1 MSAPPLTSIYIKLV
15 LTTAF
20 WGGTFIAGR
29 YVAQQMPHFL
39 AASGRFLIALIPLF
53 LFTLTVG
60 GGLTRLNKRQLIG
73 TVLLGAT
80 GVFTYNTFFLGGL
93 GHIPASRAALIVALS
108 PIMTMF
114 VMRFI
119 AHERWTWLRVLGV
132 LLSLSGVSMVITRG
146 DYASVFSGAI
156 GRGELYIFIAVAS
169 WVAYT
174 VIGRYTLAGMSAAS
188 ATTWS
193 TLWGTLML
201 LVPASADLMSPTLA
215 WPDGWSWVAMAY
227 LGVFGTA
234 VAFFWYNQAVA
245 AIGPARATL
254 FTNLVPV
261 FAVVMSVV
269 LLDERLVLASLVG
282 GAMVITGVILANRP
296 GAVLRPDSD

>member
-1 MSAPPLTSIYIKLV
+1 MSAATLSSIYIKLV

-29 YVAQQMPHFL
+29 YVAQQMPHFV
-39 AASGRFLIALIPLF
+39 AASGRFLIALVPLF

-60 GGLTRLNKRQLIG
+60 GGLTRLSRRQLVG

-93 GHIPASRAALIVALS
+93 AHIPASRAALIVALS
-108 PIMTMF
+108 PIMTMI
-114 VMRFI
+114 VMRFL
-119 AHERWTWLRVLGV
+119 AHEQWTWLRVVGV
-132 LLSLSGVSMVITRG
+132 LLSLTGVSMVITRG
-146 DYASVFSGAI
+146 DYASVLDGAV
-156 GRGELYIFIAVAS
+156 GRGELYIFIAVAA

-174 VIGRYTLAGMSAAS
+174 IIGRYTLAGMSAAS

-201 LVPASADLMSPTLA
+201 LVPAAVDLTAPGFV
-215 WPDGWSWVAMAY
+215 WPDGLAWLAMAY

-245 AIGPARATL
+245 SIGPARATL

-261 FAVVMSVV
+261 FAVIFSIL
-269 LLDERLVLASLVG
+269 LLDERLVLASVAG
-282 GAMVITGVILANRP
+282 GAMVIAGVIMANRP
-296 GAVLRPDSD
+296 GAVRTGGA

>member
-1 MSAPPLTSIYIKLV
+1 MSTPSLTPVYLKLV

-29 YVAQQMPHFL
+29 HVAQQMPHFL
-39 AASGRFLIALIPLF
+39 AASGRFLIALVPLF

-60 GGLTRLNKRQLIG
+60 GGLGRLNRRQLVG

-93 GHIPASRAALIVALS
+93 AYIPASRAALIVALS
-108 PIMTMF
+108 PIMTMV

-119 AHERWTWLRVLGV
+119 AHEHWTWLRVAGV
-132 LLSLSGVSMVITRG
+132 LMSLAGVSMVITRG
-146 DYASVFSGAI
+146 DYASAFSGAV
-156 GRGELYIFIAVAS
+156 GRGELYIFIAVAA

-174 VIGRYTLAGMSAAS
+174 VIGRYTLAGMSAAA

-193 TLWGTLML
+193 TLWGVLML
-201 LVPASADLMSPTLA
+201 MVPAGAELMSPALVR
-215 WPDGWSWVAMAY
+215 PDAWSWVAMAY

-234 VAFFWYNQAVA
+234 MAFFWYNQAVA

-261 FAVVMSVV
+261 FAVVLSVA
-269 LLDERLVLASLVG
+269 LLGERLVIASLVG
-282 GAMVITGVILANRP
+282 GAMVIGGVILANRP
-296 GAVLRPDSD
+296 GAVKRAEAD

>member
-1 MSAPPLTSIYIKLV
+1 MPAPSLTSTYLKLV

-53 LFTLTVG
+53 LFTLTIG
-60 GGLTRLNKRQLIG
+60 GGLTRLNKRQWLG

-93 GHIPASRAALIVALS
+93 AHIPASRAALIVALS
-108 PIMTMF
+108 PIMTML
-114 VMRFI
+114 VMRVI
-119 AHERWTWLRVLGV
+119 AQERWTWLRVVGV
-132 LLSLSGVSMVITRG
+132 LLSLTGVSMVITRG
-146 DYASVFSGAI
+146 DYASAFSGAI
-156 GRGELYIFIAVAS
+156 GRGELYIFIAVAA

-174 VIGRYTLAGMSAAS
+174 VIGRYTLAGMSAAA

-201 LVPASADLMSPTLA
+201 LVPASADLMSPALA

-261 FAVVMSVV
+261 FAVVLSV
-269 LLDERLVLASLVG
+269 LLLGERLVLASLVG
-282 GAMVITGVILANRP
+282 GAMVIAGVILANRP
-296 GAVLRPDSD
+296 GAVLPPRRG

>member
-1 MSAPPLTSIYIKLV
+1 MSTPSLTPVYLKLV

-29 YVAQQMPHFL
+29 HVAQQMPHFL
-39 AASGRFLIALIPLF
+39 AASGRFLIALVPLF

-60 GGLTRLNKRQLIG
+60 GGLGRLNRRQLLG

-93 GHIPASRAALIVALS
+93 AYIPASRAALIVALS
-108 PIMTMF
+108 PIMTMV

-119 AHERWTWLRVLGV
+119 AHEHWTWLRVVGV
-132 LLSLSGVSMVITRG
+132 LMSLAGVSMVITRG
-146 DYASVFSGAI
+146 DYASAFSGAV
-156 GRGELYIFIAVAS
+156 GRGELYIFIAVAA

-174 VIGRYTLAGMSAAS
+174 VIGRYTLAGMSAAA

-193 TLWGTLML
+193 TLWGVLML
-201 LVPASADLMSPTLA
+201 MVPAGAELMSPALVR
-215 WPDGWSWVAMAY
+215 PDAWSWGAMAY

-234 VAFFWYNQAVA
+234 MAFFWYNQAVA

-261 FAVVMSVV
+261 FAVVLSVA
-269 LLDERLVLASLVG
+269 LLGERLVIASLVG
-282 GAMVITGVILANRP
+282 GAMVIGGVILANRP
-296 GAVLRPDSD
+296 GAVKRAEAD